1 MGAPGWQAVVSGP
14 IFDRATDK
22 WQPQAAQGPTTMA
35 TRLTPDASSAALSGL
50 TGWTLADPREAISRR
65 FVFSDFTAAFAFM
78 TQVALVAEKMDHHP
92 EWSNVYRTVDI
103 TLTTHDAGGLTE
115 LDVALARSIDRIA
128 AAHGAR

>member
-1 MGAPGWQAVVSGP
+1 M
-14 IFDRATDK
+14 
-22 WQPQAAQGPTTMA
+22 MA
-35 TRLTPDASSAALSGL
+35 TRLTTDARSAALSEL
-50 TGWTLADPREAISRR
+50 TGWNLAEPRDAISRR